1 MKILKPEL
9 TIGNNKHYLSSL
21 LIMEKCLVK
30 HLVRFDK
37 RKDVCFKSDKLN
49 EYNERLRIVRYSI
62 QHYQSI

>member
-9 TIGNNKHYLSSL
+9 TIGNNKHYLSTL

-30 HLVRFDK
+30 HLDRFDK

-49 EYNERLRIVRYSI
+49 EYNERLLIVRNSI